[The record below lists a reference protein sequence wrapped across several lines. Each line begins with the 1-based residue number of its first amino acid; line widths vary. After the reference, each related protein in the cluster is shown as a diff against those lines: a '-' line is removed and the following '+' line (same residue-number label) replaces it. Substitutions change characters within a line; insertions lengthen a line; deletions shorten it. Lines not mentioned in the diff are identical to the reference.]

1 MDYENSL
8 TNYFEDFQKWITV
21 APESAFITCCP
32 KLCLKSFL
40 TVILESLTFKS
51 QAYIHFQI
59 EEGFY
64 IALSESVQFVRN
76 CTYSESEFQTKYI
89 EGEIT
94 PNLQSGMM
102 NNE

>member
-1 MDYENSL
+1 M
-8 TNYFEDFQKWITV
+8 
-21 APESAFITCCP
+21 APESAFISCFA

-40 TVILESLTFKS
+40 TVILEGITFTS
-51 QAYIHFQI
+51 QSYIHFRI